1 MSWIDQ
7 EIDEQPQVIAGV
19 LAQDMAPIADAIRQF
34 DPHFVMIVARGTS
47 DNAAHYAKY
56 VFGLHL
62 GLPVM
67 LATPSLY
74 TLYDA
79 SLKLSRALVIGI
91 SQSGQSKDILAVID
105 AAQAEGALTLSI
117 TNDADSPMATR
128 TDFHVDIMAGPERS
142 VAATKSY
149 TAQLSAIAAL
159 TAQLADKPALSQELA
174 ALPDRV
180 QQTLDLN
187 ADVVASVER
196 YRYMQR
202 FAVIGRGVNYA
213 TAYEISLKIK
223 ELCYIPGEE
232 YSEADFRHGPI
243 AMIEAGF
250 PIMLVMPDG
259 KTYHQLLD
267 LLNILHEKGA
277 ECICITNREDGA
289 ALAQKTFTI
298 PAMPEWLSPVLAV
311 IPGQL
316 FAKNLAAAKGH
327 PIDTPRGL
335 NKVTSTR

>member
-7 EIDEQPQVIAGV
+7 EINEQPQVIAG
-19 LAQDMAPIADAIRQF
+19 LLQQDMRAIVAAIQAF
-34 DPHFVMIVARGTS
+34 DPTFVMIVARGTS

-56 VFGLHL
+56 IFGLHL
-62 GLPVM
+62 GWPVM

-74 TLYDA
+74 TLYNA
-79 SLKLSRALVIGI
+79 SLTLARALVIGI
-91 SQSGQSKDILAVID
+91 SQSGQSTDILAVMD
-105 AAQAEGALTLSI
+105 AAQAQGALTLSI
-117 TNDADSPMATR
+117 TNDATSPMATR
-128 TDFHVDIMAGPERS
+128 TDFHLDIAAGPERS

-149 TAQLSAIAAL
+149 TAQLTAIAAL
-159 TAQLADKPALSQELA
+159 SAQLSNNPGHAQQLA
-174 ALPDRV
+174 TLPDAV

-187 ADVVASVER
+187 AQLAPHAER

-202 FAVIGRGVNYA
+202 FAVIGRGVNHA

-250 PIMLVMPDG
+250 PIFLVMPDG
-259 KTYHQLLD
+259 KTYHRMLD
-267 LLNILHEKGA
+267 LLQLLHDKGA
-277 ECICITNREDGA
+277 ECICITNRHDGD
-289 ALAQKTFTI
+289 ALAHKTFLI
-298 PAMPEWLSPVLAV
+298 PSLPEWLSAIVAV

-316 FAKNLAAAKGH
+316 FAKHLATAKGH
-327 PIDTPRGL
+327 ALDTPRGL
-335 NKVTSTR
+335 NKVTRTQ